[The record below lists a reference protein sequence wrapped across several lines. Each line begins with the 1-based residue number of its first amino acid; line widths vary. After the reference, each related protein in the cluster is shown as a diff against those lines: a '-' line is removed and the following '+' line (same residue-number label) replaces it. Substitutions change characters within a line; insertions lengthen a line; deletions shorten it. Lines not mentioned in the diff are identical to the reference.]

1 MVISLATMLE
11 KLSAQLSETKP
22 KQKSVTLTLNNLMK
36 TTSSHRCQAL
46 AALAVL
52 ASLSVAHAAN
62 ISMTADNASGSS
74 SFNSSLSWSD
84 GLAPAAGNDYF
95 NAGFLLRTPGV
106 ANGVYTFGGNSLTIT
121 GSGLA
126 AAANNQA
133 LLFKG
138 TGASGLITV
147 NNLTVNGG
155 QLRNASGDA
164 DVFTL
169 AGNSLTVG
177 SSGMNV
183 HVQGPLFV
191 NSAVNGSGEIRILGS
206 GSTSVAR
213 VMHLTSGANAFTGN
227 INLMNATQSRFA
239 LDAGANLNFVLGA
252 SGVNNKVFGS
262 GVAAFNGFFNVDLTG
277 ASSLLGDT
285 WTLVD
290 NATLTESFGASF
302 SLAGFADLGGD
313 LWQKSANGAD
323 YQFSE
328 ATGILSVV
336 AVPEP
341 SSAVLLLG
349 GIAALLRRRR
359 A

>member
-1 MVISLATMLE
+1 MKLIQPNPRKFRVVLCALALLTS
-11 KLSAQLSETKP
+11 LSAAQAASI
-22 KQKSVTLTLNNLMK
+22 TLTN
-36 TTSSHRCQAL
+36 S
-46 AALAVL
+46 
-52 ASLSVAHAAN
+52 
-62 ISMTADNASGSS
+62 DASGSS
-74 SFNSSLSWSD
+74 SFNAKGNWNSTA
-84 GLAPAAGNDYF
+84 APSAGNDYF
-95 NAGFLLRTPGV
+95 NGSFLLRTPGV
-106 ANGVYTFGGNSLTIT
+106 ANGVYAFGGDSLTIT

-126 AAANNQA
+126 AGANNEA

-147 NNLTVNGG
+147 NNLTINGG

-183 HVQGPLFV
+183 HAQGPIFV
-191 NSAVNGSGEIRILGS
+191 NSPISGSAEIRILAS
-206 GSTSVAR
+206 GSTSTAR
-213 VMHLTSGANAFTGN
+213 VLHLASSANTFTGN
-227 INLMNATQSRFA
+227 INLINATQSRFA
-239 LDAGANLNFVLGA
+239 LDAGANLNFVIGA
-252 SGVNNKVFGS
+252 AGANNKIFGL
-262 GVAAFNGFFNVDLTG
+262 GVAAFNGSFNVDLTG
-277 ASSLLGDT
+277 AGNLLGDS

-290 NATLTESFGASF
+290 NGTLTESFGGTF
-302 SLAGFADLGGD
+302 GIAGFTDLGGD
-313 LWQKSANGAD
+313 LWQKSANGAE

-328 ATGILSVV
+328 TTGILSVV

-349 GIAALLRRRR
+349 GIALLLGRRR